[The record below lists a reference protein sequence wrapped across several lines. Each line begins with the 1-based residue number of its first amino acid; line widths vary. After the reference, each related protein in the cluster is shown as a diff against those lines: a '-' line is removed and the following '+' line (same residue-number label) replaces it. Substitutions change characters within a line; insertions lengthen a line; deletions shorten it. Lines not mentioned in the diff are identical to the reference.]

1 MTKSPV
7 NNCINNK
14 KGRGGQNE
22 IKFPSPKTDE
32 DVKKRHNIINL
43 VHPDAAETPY
53 GQAFENFYDAREHI
67 QALGNK
73 TGNTT
78 AIGGEEFK
86 LFDNLTMRWIKTS
99 KLGQL
104 LWVICIDNDGEK
116 KFPFKAYKI
125 YANKI
130 ARGLIS
136 EGIYKASQVE
146 IVPKK
151 TTNDELNDMNE
162 RFVPNNDDHFNEM
175 IFHEAIAVKDEALES
190 LI

>member
-1 MTKSPV
+1 
-7 NNCINNK
+7 
-14 KGRGGQNE
+14 
-22 IKFPSPKTDE
+22 
-32 DVKKRHNIINL
+32 VKKRHKIINL

-53 GQAFENFYDAREHI
+53 GWAFENFYDAREHI
-67 QALGNK
+67 KALGNK
-73 TGNTT
+73 TGDTT

-86 LFDNLTMRWIKTS
+86 PFDNLTTRWIKTS

-104 LWVICIDNDGEK
+104 LWVILRIDNDGEK
-116 KFPFKAYKI
+116 KFQLEAHKI

-130 ARGLIS
+130 ARRLIS

-151 TTNDELNDMNE
+151 KLTNIEFNDMNE
-162 RFVPNNDDHFNEM
+162 RFILNNDDCFNKT
-175 IFHEAIAVKDEALES
+175 IFHEAIAVKDKALES

>member
-7 NNCINNK
+7 NNGINNK

-22 IKFPSPKTDE
+22 IKFPSPKKDD
-32 DVKKRHNIINL
+32 DVKKRHKIINF

-53 GQAFENFYDAREHI
+53 GWAFKNFYESREHI
-67 QALGNK
+67 KALGNK
-73 TGNTT
+73 TGDTA

-86 LFDNLTMRWIKTS
+86 LSDNLTTRWIKS
-99 KLGQL
+99 SELGQL
-104 LWVICIDNDGEK
+104 LWVIHIDNDGEK
-116 KFPFKAYKI
+116 KFPLKAHKI

-151 TTNDELNDMNE
+151 TYQ
-162 RFVPNNDDHFNEM
+162 
-175 IFHEAIAVKDEALES
+175 
-190 LI
+190 

>member
-7 NNCINNK
+7 NNGINNK

-22 IKFPSPKTDE
+22 IKFPSPKKDK
-32 DVKKRHNIINL
+32 DVKKRHKIINL

-53 GQAFENFYDAREHI
+53 GWAFKNFYDAREHI
-67 QALGNK
+67 KALGNK
-73 TGNTT
+73 TGDTT

-86 LFDNLTMRWIKTS
+86 PFDNLTTRWIKTS

-104 LWVICIDNDGEK
+104 LWVIHIDNDGEK
-116 KFPFKAYKI
+116 KFPLEAHKI

-151 TTNDELNDMNE
+151 YLPMMSL
-162 RFVPNNDDHFNEM
+162 M
-175 IFHEAIAVKDEALES
+175 I
-190 LI
+190 

>member
-7 NNCINNK
+7 NNGINNK

-22 IKFPSPKTDE
+22 IEFPSTKKNE
-32 DVKKRHNIINL
+32 DVKKRHKIVNL

-53 GQAFENFYDAREHI
+53 GWAFEHFYDAREHI
-67 QALGNK
+67 IALGNE
-73 TGNTT
+73 TGDTT
-78 AIGGEEFK
+78 AIGDEEFK
-86 LFDNLTMRWIKTS
+86 PFDNLTMRWIKTS

-104 LWVICIDNDGEK
+104 LWVICIDDDGEK
-116 KFPFKAYKI
+116 KFPLEAHKI

-136 EGIYKASQVE
+136 EGIYRALQVE

-151 TTNDELNDMNE
+151 NLPM
-162 RFVPNNDDHFNEM
+162 M
-175 IFHEAIAVKDEALES
+175 S
-190 LI
+190 